1 MTRFLLQQKLYLWQ
15 LRAMIKSHLF
25 ADLVALKAV
34 HGLIV
39 HLLLVQDFEG
49 TPKVVHLLK
58 TLAGSQP
65 LPRSQVEL
73 TSHFMLWEMN
83 TAWCVKIQD
92 YFTNVAEH

>member
-1 MTRFLLQQKLYLWQ
+1 MTVVTRFFLQQKRYLWQ
-15 LRAMIKSHLF
+15 LPPMIKSHLF

-65 LPRSQVEL
+65 LPRSQVER
-73 TSHFMLWEMN
+73 TGHFMLWEMT
-83 TAWCVKIQD
+83 TAWC
-92 YFTNVAEH
+92 TC